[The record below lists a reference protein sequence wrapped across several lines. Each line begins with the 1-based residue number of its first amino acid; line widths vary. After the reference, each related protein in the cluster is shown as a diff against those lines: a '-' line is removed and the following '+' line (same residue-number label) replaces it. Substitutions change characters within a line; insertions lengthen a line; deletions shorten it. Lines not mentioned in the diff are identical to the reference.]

1 MKGAAMIPWQRIWND
16 DEAIRRFSPTGAI
29 LYLASL
35 PYRLIVSQRNR
46 LYDGQILK
54 SAKLAR
60 PVISIGN
67 ITVGGTGKT
76 PCVIYLAQMLGR
88 LGYRPA
94 VLSRGY
100 GGKNPQPVNIVS
112 DGRTIFLDAKQA
124 GDEPLL
130 IARTLPGVPVLTGAR
145 RSLTGQAAIERF
157 GAQVL
162 ICDDAFQ
169 HRQIRRDINIVLL
182 DAQRPFGN
190 GHLLPRGGLRE
201 PLSGLRRAD
210 CLMLTRDEQSRTLHP
225 EIERLASGGIP
236 VFRAVHRLREI
247 VIPSKNEHLAPGALA
262 GKKVCAFSGIARPE
276 SFRRVL
282 QEAGADILSF
292 IDFPDHHPYN
302 RSDLKFLEDSFCP
315 LGADFCLTTEKDAVR
330 LAAWPDFYKLIA
342 YVRIEMQIMPAATAF
357 EDFIVGRLEGKI
369 KT

>member
-1 MKGAAMIPWQRIWND
+1 MIPWQRIWND

-60 PVISIGN
+60 PVISVGN

-100 GGKNPQPVNIVS
+100 GGKNPQPVNVVS

-169 HRQIRRDINIVLL
+169 HRQIRCDINIVLL

-201 PLSGLRRAD
+201 PLSGLRRAN
-210 CLMLTRDEQSRTLHP
+210 CLILTRDEQRHALHP
-225 EIERLASGGIP
+225 EIERLASDGMS
-236 VFRAVHRLREI
+236 VFRSVHKIREI
-247 VIPSKNEHLAPGALA
+247 VIPSENKHLAPGALA

-282 QEAGADILSF
+282 EEAGADILSF

-302 RSDLKFLEDSFCP
+302 RPDLEALKSSFGSS
-315 LGADFCLTTEKDAVR
+315 GADCWLTTEKDAVR

-342 YVRIEMQIMPAATAF
+342 YVRIEMEIIPAVAF
-357 EDFIVGRLEGKI
+357 EEFIVGRLKEKI
-369 KT
+369 KTQSP